1 MLFICSTVSILS
13 RHTYHIQLIQLDR
26 VQSQDLE
33 VKRII
38 YTASIYKYKDYMVVA
53 INIYLHIKHRFCNYL

>member
-1 MLFICSTVSILS
+1 MLNCVHSFKTYIS
-13 RHTYHIQLIQLDR
+13 HTIIQLDR